1 MRINLSDMGRR
12 LKWLAGFVAVLAVIP
27 LSAVRSQTIGS
38 YAHASMAEKIYLQ
51 LDGTVYATNQTIW
64 YKAIVTNAINHA
76 PSKLSGV
83 LYVELIAPDERAVE
97 KKLIKLTEGIG
108 DGFFEL
114 NPALAEGT
122 YQVRAYTEWNKN
134 FGEDFIFTEYVR
146 LFDPSGKAGKDPVG
160 KIILT
165 KDQGNRRLSVTLD
178 PLLIDSLHK
187 RDLTLVMTLDDKKD
201 TLTLK
206 RNSADQYQLD
216 AAIPPGSQL
225 VTLQLLT
232 RNQCSYAKTIALDE
246 DHFDLQFFPESG
258 EMVQGLPSKVGFKA
272 VDCHGK
278 GKVVEGDIVSK
289 EGEVV
294 VSFKSNQLGMGFF
307 ILNRADSTRHYCAR
321 LTSLAEEKLSL
332 HFLLPP
338 VAKIGNAMHVSRSGE
353 EIWIKTASNYLIR
366 DSIVLRISCR
376 GVVYYEVKGRLKE
389 GLLHFKLMA
398 NTLPEGILA
407 FTMLD
412 SSLNP
417 LAERLYFNEREECR
431 LHLALNPDK
440 QNYTQREMTRMEM
453 VATKD
458 GGEAVNASL
467 SLLVL
472 NKAQLG
478 QLQGLRQNILSSFL
492 LNSDLKG
499 EIENPGY
506 YFGKGTSRLRDLEAL
521 LLTQGWRKY
530 HYSKPPD
537 TMIYQAEPF
546 LPVSGTV
553 SSLLSKRKKRI
564 AEITMMT
571 FGRDRSVKTQ
581 KTDSLGRF
589 KFNVEDEYGQNLN
602 ILIQSAGKSG
612 QNKDFSI
619 TLDKKIAPPVSF
631 NHANSIGRVDSVVNR
646 LVEKNVERKK
656 VDDTYKLSAGEILLG
671 EVEVEAY
678 KMTPER
684 KVVNERFG
692 KPDAII
698 SGKAIQEKEQKWSY
712 GLYSVLMF
720 NFPDKVIVTRARDG
734 NLYARVN
741 HNEIT
746 LVVIDGI
753 PVKPYDYPFIPN
765 IPPSE
770 VKSFEII
777 EGAHNFSS
785 LYLELF
791 PMSTDPPAWGDV
803 IAIYTHAG
811 NGIYGARSARG
822 IMQAAVPVF
831 AAPREFYAPR
841 YENIQP
847 EEWYKPDLRALL
859 HWEPRLRTDNTG
871 KAFAT
876 FYNAD
881 NLGEMMVVV
890 EAISDK
896 GELGYQELIYK
907 VGKNE
912 KNK

>member
-1 MRINLSDMGRR
+1 MGKR

-38 YAHASMAEKIYLQ
+38 YAHTSMAEKIYLQ
-51 LDGTVYATNQTIW
+51 LDGKVYTTNQTIW

-83 LYVELIAPDERAVE
+83 LCVELIAQDERVVE

-134 FGEDFIFTEYVR
+134 FGKDFIFSEYVR
-146 LFDPSGKAGKDPVG
+146 LFAPSGKAGKDPVG

-165 KDQGNRRLSVTLD
+165 KDQGNRRLIVTFD
-178 PLLIDSLHK
+178 PLLLDSLHK

-206 RNSADQYQLD
+206 RNSADKYQLD
-216 AAIPPGSQL
+216 AAIPPGSKF
-225 VTLQLLT
+225 VTLQMLT
-232 RNQCSYAKTIALDE
+232 RNQCSFAKTIALDE
-246 DHFDLQFFPESG
+246 DYFDLQFFPESG
-258 EMVQGLPSKVGFKA
+258 ELVHGLPSKVGFKA
-272 VDCHGK
+272 VDCNGK
-278 GKVVEGDIVSK
+278 GKTVEGDIVNK

-294 VSFKSNQLGMGFF
+294 VSFKSNQLGMGYFV
-307 ILNRADSTRHYCAR
+307 LNKADSTESYYAR
-321 LTSLAEEKLSL
+321 LASRAEEKLSL
-332 HFLLPP
+332 LFPLPP
-338 VAKIGNAMHVSRSGE
+338 VSSKGNTMYVSKTGE
-353 EIWIKTASNYLIR
+353 EIWIRTASNYLKR
-366 DSIVLRISCR
+366 DSILLRISCR
-376 GVVYYEVKGRLKE
+376 GVVYFDVRGKLKD

-407 FTMLD
+407 ITMLD
-412 SSLNP
+412 NSSRP
-417 LAERLYFNEREECR
+417 LAERLYFNEREESR
-431 LHLALNPDK
+431 LYLALSADK
-440 QNYTQREMTRMEM
+440 ASYKQREMTRLEIT
-453 VATKD
+453 ATGSGDKPVD
-458 GGEAVNASL
+458 ASL

-478 QLQGLRQNILSSFL
+478 PLQGLRQNILSSFL
-492 LNSDLKG
+492 LNSDLMG

-506 YFGKGTSRLRDLEAL
+506 YFGKATGRLNDLDAL
-521 LLTQGWRKY
+521 MLTQGWRKY
-530 HYSKPPD
+530 LYTKPLDKMDFQPE
-537 TMIYQAEPF
+537 THLQ
-546 LPVSGTV
+546 VSGTV
-553 SSLLSKRKKRI
+553 SSLLSKKIKKI
-564 AEITMMT
+564 AEITLMT
-571 FGRDRSVKTQ
+571 FGKNRTVVTQ

-602 ILIQSAGKSG
+602 VLIQSAAKSG

-619 TLDKKIAPPVSF
+619 TLDKRTAPPVTF
-631 NHANSIGRVDSVVNR
+631 NHANSIGKVDSVVNR
-646 LVEKNVERKK
+646 LVEKNMERKK

-847 EEWYKPDLRALL
+847 EEWYKPDLRALV

-896 GELGYQELIYK
+896 GELGYQELIFK